1 MTTTYLDL
9 VEEVYTNLSGYTLQQ
24 DRATHLLAN
33 VTNAASTID
42 SPISLS
48 LGSTENI
55 GKGVI
60 EIGDEQMWV
69 DSYDRIANTATVAPF
84 GRGYNNTT
92 KAAHTRGDKVT
103 ISPTFPRAAIKRAIN
118 DTVKAMG
125 SVLYAVDRT
134 EFTYQVPKNTYGF
147 NDLNI
152 RNLLSLSWQSTGPT
166 KEWIP
171 IRHWDWD
178 VAADETVFGTN
189 AQTITIGDYITPG
202 RRVKVIYAKDPSIFT
217 SDTQTLTDLGFQ
229 ESTKDVVV
237 LGACYRL
244 MMFLDPARSS
254 MVSPQADEVDAKRT
268 FGSTTSVTKTL
279 FQMYKQRLDEE
290 IIEQQRHYP
299 IRVHYARRQVDK

>member
-1 MTTTYLDL
+1 MTATLQTLMD
-9 VEEVYTNLSGYTLQQ
+9 EVAYNLSGYTLQQ
-24 DRATHLLAN
+24 DRATHLTAA
-33 VTNAASTID
+33 VTTTTSTIA
-42 SPISLS
+42 SPTILQ

-55 GKGVI
+55 GKGTL
-60 EIGDEQMWV
+60 EIGEELLWV
-69 DSYDRIANTATVAPF
+69 DNYDRIANTATISPY
-84 GRGYNNTT
+84 GRGYNGTT
-92 KAAHTRGDKVT
+92 ASTHAAGDKVT
-103 ISPTFPRAAIKRAIN
+103 ISPTFPRSAIKRAIN
-118 DTVKAMG
+118 DTIKAMG

-152 RNLLSLSWQSTGPT
+152 RNILSLSWQSTGPT

-178 VAADETVFGTN
+178 VAADETVFGSG

-202 RRVKVIYAKDPSIFT
+202 RRVKVIYAKDPDVFT
-217 SDTQTLTDLGFQ
+217 DNETLTELGFQ

-244 MMFLDPARSS
+244 MQFIDPARST
-254 MVSPQADEVDAKRT
+254 MTSPQADETDSKRPY
-268 FGSTTSVTKTL
+268 GSTSSITKQL
-279 FQMYKQRLDEE
+279 WQMYKQRLDEE

-299 IRVHYARRQVDK
+299 IRVHYARR

>member
-299 IRVHYARRQVDK
+299 IRVHYARR